1 MHEMLVHLGDLADKT
16 TGRHHFVAL
25 GEAGNTFAVLLLLA
39 TSEVV
44 AIADEATGETFLR
57 RDRLR

>member
-1 MHEMLVHLGDLADKT
+1 ML
-16 TGRHHFVAL
+16 R
-25 GEAGNTFAVLLLLA
+25 AVLLLLA